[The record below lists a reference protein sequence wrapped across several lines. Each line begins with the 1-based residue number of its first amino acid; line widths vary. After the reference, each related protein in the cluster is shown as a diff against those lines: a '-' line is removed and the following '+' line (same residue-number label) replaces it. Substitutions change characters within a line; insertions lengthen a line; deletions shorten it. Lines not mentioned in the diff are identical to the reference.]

1 MFLGLFAG
9 SVVDRLDTLRLVIW
23 TQAAAM
29 LVSAGLAFVTLTGTA
44 TLPVVYVLAALGGVT
59 LVLDAPGRQTLT
71 FQMVGPSELPNAVA
85 LNSGLLNAS
94 RVIGP
99 ALAGVLIA
107 SVGTGIC
114 FLINTVSFLAVLAAL
129 VLMRESELYPHQRS
143 DRDRV
148 AGTREGLRFA
158 WADAQTR
165 AVLSVVTVV
174 GLVGLNFNTLVPLLA
189 SDTLHVNARTFGLLS
204 AAFGLG
210 ALGGALATASFR
222 HATWRAFAGG
232 VVGFSLLMLALA
244 PIRSAWPA
252 TILLVGVGACF
263 HAVLRRTRTRSS
275 SSPRPSICA
284 GASWRSTCSHS
295 SGWRPSARFCPAG
308 SSRPAAPR
316 SRSRSPVSPACSRS
330 SRLGVAPARAY
341 DGRCFGR
348 SLTRLLL
355 TGRVEGYAFPVPGMG
370 RSDCALARQYAGA
383 ALSIQEKAEMTIF
396 GNRDSGYGG
405 LPSVEQE
412 SVPIEVEGEP
422 PAHPHRALEWTTA
435 GSSCECT
442 VAMTSSSG
450 WRRAGSPPCR
460 SPATWCSISNRRPHV
475 ASGRR
480 STSVSYAREQSSRS
494 TYNGPNSSTEGRRKA
509 RGITIMATRREL
521 AALPVDD
528 RTTME
533 EAVALLEH
541 FTSPPLDRAAEWT
554 PSELRRVVIRLSDGE
569 VVQVGTAPN
578 RDSALVLARTVI
590 SEIEEPR
597 GEWPL
602 VGDRLLRPESVLSVD
617 VLTTG

>member
-1 MFLGLFAG
+1 LSTLSLALRARTFRSLRRHYNYRLFFAGQVVSLAGSWMQNVALAWLVLSLSRSPLAVASLLFCRFAPYMFLGLFAG

-129 VLMRESELYPHQRS
+129 VLMRESELYPRT
-143 DRDRV
+143 RDRTATLL

-158 WADAQTR
+158 WADPQTR

-244 PIRSAWPA
+244 PIRSAWP
-252 TILLVGVGACF
+252 TWVNRC
-263 HAVLRRTRTRSS
+263 
-275 SSPRPSICA
+275 SP
-284 GASWRSTCSHS
+284 
-295 SGWRPSARFCPAG
+295 
-308 SSRPAAPR
+308 
-316 SRSRSPVSPACSRS
+316 
-330 SRLGVAPARAY
+330 
-341 DGRCFGR
+341 
-348 SLTRLLL
+348 
-355 TGRVEGYAFPVPGMG
+355 
-370 RSDCALARQYAGA
+370 
-383 ALSIQEKAEMTIF
+383 
-396 GNRDSGYGG
+396 
-405 LPSVEQE
+405 
-412 SVPIEVEGEP
+412 
-422 PAHPHRALEWTTA
+422 
-435 GSSCECT
+435 
-442 VAMTSSSG
+442 
-450 WRRAGSPPCR
+450 
-460 SPATWCSISNRRPHV
+460 
-475 ASGRR
+475 
-480 STSVSYAREQSSRS
+480 
-494 TYNGPNSSTEGRRKA
+494 
-509 RGITIMATRREL
+509 
-521 AALPVDD
+521 
-528 RTTME
+528 
-533 EAVALLEH
+533 
-541 FTSPPLDRAAEWT
+541 
-554 PSELRRVVIRLSDGE
+554 
-569 VVQVGTAPN
+569 
-578 RDSALVLARTVI
+578 
-590 SEIEEPR
+590 
-597 GEWPL
+597 
-602 VGDRLLRPESVLSVD
+602 
-617 VLTTG
+617 